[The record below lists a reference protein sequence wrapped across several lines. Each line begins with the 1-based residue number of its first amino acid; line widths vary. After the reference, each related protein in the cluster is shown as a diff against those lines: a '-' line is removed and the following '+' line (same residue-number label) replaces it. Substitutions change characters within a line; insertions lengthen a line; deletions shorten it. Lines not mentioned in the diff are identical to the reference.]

1 MGQALKSRAFLC
13 NALSSILEVTQLTTP
28 ENGTRNVAQLQKTL
42 VLWQVIIIGLAYI
55 QPMTLLDTFGMVS
68 RDSLQ
73 HVPTSYLI
81 ALIAVLLTSL
91 SYGHM
96 IRRYPSSGSAYTYVQ
111 KSMHPNAGFLVGWSS
126 LLDYL
131 LSPMVNI
138 LLAKIYLTDLF
149 PEVNHWV
156 WIIGLTLLMVGVNLR
171 GIRFVANFNSLIVFM
186 QILIIGIF
194 TFLVYQKLSA
204 GKNAL
209 GDIASQNA
217 DALWSFNPFWSSQTE
232 IGALIT
238 GATILCFS
246 FTGFDSLSSLAEETK
261 NTEKIL
267 PRAIFLTALIS
278 GLIFIFSTYFLQ
290 LYFPGNP
297 EQYFKL
303 VDETQPEIL
312 LLVGGSLFQSVVLS
326 FAIITVMASGIAAHA
341 GVSRLM
347 YVMGRDGVLPQRFF
361 AYISP
366 KTHTPAL
373 NIWLAGFVCLT
384 AGFLSLEFVVALISF
399 GALTAFSFVNLSVI
413 SSYAFRDGRFKTAH
427 DFLNYLVV
435 PLCGFIAIG
444 ALWLEVE
451 DTSLKAGITWAALG
465 LLYLGWLTGG
475 FRRNPPQFDEK
486 SQSIK

>member
-1 MGQALKSRAFLC
+1 M
-13 NALSSILEVTQLTTP
+13 TTHHDSH
-28 ENGTRNVAQLQKTL
+28 GVAKLQKTL

-73 HVPTSYLI
+73 HVPTSYMI

-96 IRRYPSSGSAYTYVQ
+96 IRKYPSSGSAYTYVQ
-111 KSMHPNAGFLVGWSS
+111 KSIHPNAGFMVGWSS

-138 LLAKIYLTDLF
+138 LLANIYLTELF
-149 PEVNHWV
+149 PDVNHWV
-156 WIIGLTLLMVGVNLR
+156 WIISLSLIMVGVNLR
-171 GIRFVANFNSLIVFM
+171 GVRFVANFNSLIVLL
-186 QILIIGIF
+186 QVLIIGFF
-194 TFLVYQKLSA
+194 TVLIYQKLSA
-204 GKNAL
+204 GQNAL
-209 GDIASQNA
+209 GDIAQHGH
-217 DALWSFNPFWSSQTE
+217 DALWSFNPFWSASTE

-261 NTEKIL
+261 DVKKTL

-278 GLIFIFSTYFLQ
+278 GVIFVAATYFMQ

-297 EQYFKL
+297 EQYFEL

-312 LLVGGSLFQSVVLS
+312 LLVGGAFFQSVVLS
-326 FAIITVMASGIAAHA
+326 FAIVTVMASGISAHA

-347 YVMGRDGVLPQRFF
+347 YVMGRDGVLPKKYFGF
-361 AYISP
+361 ISP
-366 KTHTPAL
+366 KSFTPAF
-373 NIWLAGFVCLT
+373 NIWLAGVICLT

-413 SSYAFRDGRFKTAH
+413 CSYGFRDGRLKTPK
-427 DFLNYLVV
+427 DILNFFVV
-435 PLCGFIAIG
+435 PLLGFISIG

-451 DTSLKAGITWAALG
+451 DTSLKAGITWAAVG
-465 LLYLGWLTGG
+465 IIYLAWLTKG
-475 FRRNPPQFDEK
+475 FRKAAPQLHEEK
-486 SQSIK
+486 L